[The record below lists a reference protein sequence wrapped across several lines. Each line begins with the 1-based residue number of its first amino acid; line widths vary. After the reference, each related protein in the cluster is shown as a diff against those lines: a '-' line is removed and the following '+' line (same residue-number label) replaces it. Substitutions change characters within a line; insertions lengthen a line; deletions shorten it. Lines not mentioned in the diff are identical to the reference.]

1 MLLALALSLAVQGS
15 NPPVTVKI
23 NHDQFSSGDRA
34 RVYVEAAQDG
44 YLVVLHAD
52 AAGRVRVLFPLDP
65 RDDDFIRGGRRFEV
79 RGRGDRDA
87 FQVDGDEGS
96 GTVLAAVSRD
106 PLNFEAF
113 VRNDHWDFRALGG
126 PSQTV
131 TDDPLVK
138 LLDIVQRM
146 AGDST
151 GRYDYDQATY
161 VVRSYR
167 YASRYGY
174 GYGYDDPYRFGI
186 GLSFGYRYRF
196 GYYNAF
202 YDPFCDPFWGCY
214 GGFGYPYGFSYGFIY
229 RTRIFRPRPFV
240 FSTTFGNR
248 FATTRTLVMPT
259 GRDRVVS
266 FPVRPRTE
274 RSEPVPVR
282 NRGMDSPAPRI
293 EPRPSSRPSSRPTIS
308 RGWSGGGSR
317 GAPAP
322 RSFGGG
328 RSGGSGSSGGSRGG
342 GGRRH

>member
-1 MLLALALSLAVQGS
+1 MFVALALSLAVQGS
-15 NPPVTVKI
+15 NPPVTVTI
-23 NHDQFSSGDRA
+23 NHDQFSSGERA
-34 RVYVEAAQDG
+34 RVHVEAAQDG

-52 AAGRVRVLFPLDP
+52 AAGRVRVLFPIDP
-65 RDDDFIRGGRRFEV
+65 RDDDFIRGDKKFEI
-79 RGRGDRDA
+79 RGRNDRDA
-87 FQVDGDEGS
+87 FQVDGEEGS
-96 GTVLAAVSRD
+96 GTVLAAVARD
-106 PLNFEAF
+106 PLNFDAF

-131 TDDPLVK
+131 SDDPLAK

-146 AGDST
+146 AGDSS
-151 GRYDYDQATY
+151 GRFDYDQATY

-174 GYGYDDPYRFGI
+174 DDGYPYRFGL
-186 GLSFGYRYRF
+186 GLSFGYPYRF
-196 GYYNAF
+196 GYYSPF

-214 GGFGYPYGFSYGFIY
+214 GGFGYPYDYGFGYGFTY

-240 FSTTFGNR
+240 FSTRFGNR
-248 FATTRTLVMPT
+248 FATTRTLVMPAT
-259 GRDRVVS
+259 RDRVAS

-274 RSEPVPVR
+274 SSEPVSVR
-282 NRGMDSPAPRI
+282 NRGMDSPAPRVA
-293 EPRPSSRPSSRPTIS
+293 PRPSSSPRSRPSIS
-308 RGWSGGGSR
+308 RGGSSGGGSR

-328 RSGGSGSSGGSRGG
+328 RSGGSGGSRGV

>member
-1 MLLALALSLAVQGS
+1 MFVALALSLAVQGS

-23 NHDQFSSGDRA
+23 NHDQFSSGERA

-52 AAGRVRVLFPLDP
+52 AAGRVRVLFPIDP
-65 RDDDFIRGGRRFEV
+65 RDDDFIRGDKKFEI
-79 RGRGDRDA
+79 RGRNDRDA

-106 PLNFEAF
+106 PLNFDAF

-131 TDDPLVK
+131 SDDPLAK
-138 LLDIVQRM
+138 LVDIVQRM
-146 AGDST
+146 AGDSS
-151 GRYDYDQATY
+151 GRFDYDQATY

-174 GYGYDDPYRFGI
+174 DDGYPYRFGL
-186 GLSFGYRYRF
+186 GLSFGYPYRF
-196 GYYNAF
+196 GYYSPF

-214 GGFGYPYGFSYGFIY
+214 GGFGYPYNYGFGYGFTY

-248 FATTRTLVMPT
+248 FATTRTLVMPAT
-259 GRDRVVS
+259 RDRVVS

-274 RSEPVPVR
+274 GSEPVSIR
-282 NRGMDSPAPRI
+282 NRGGMDSPAPRVA
-293 EPRPSSRPSSRPTIS
+293 PRPTSSPRSRPSIS
-308 RGWSGGGSR
+308 RGGSSGGGSR
-317 GAPAP
+317 SAPAP

-328 RSGGSGSSGGSRGG
+328 RSGSSGGSRGV